1 MTLLY
6 FIIIRALFLIHNFI
20 LLRSYQ
26 YQVNLSDNETLVR
39 VMIDD
44 MEALDGLSGS
54 SDDGNVQS
62 QLFPLTQMC

>member
-1 MTLLY
+1 
-6 FIIIRALFLIHNFI
+6 
-20 LLRSYQ
+20 
-26 YQVNLSDNETLVR
+26 
-39 VMIDD
+39 MIDD

>member
-1 MTLLY
+1 
-6 FIIIRALFLIHNFI
+6 FLIHNYI
-20 LLRSYQ
+20 LLLRSYQ

-62 QLFPLTQMC
+62 QLFALTQMC